1 MNIGEVSSAVNG
13 YQGQG
18 SSVKTAP
25 TPQVKSESATVDFAT
40 AAKEKRSSDSE
51 YTKNLSLS
59 SNREGEEKTAA
70 SQATSS
76 LKEAVEKIN
85 SANGNA
91 EAVFG
96 IHEGTNRV
104 TIKMV
109 DKETKEVIKEFPADK
124 TLDLIAKAWEL
135 AGIMVDEKR

>member
-1 MNIGEVSSAVNG
+1 MKIGEVSSAISN

-18 SSVKTAP
+18 SSAKTAP
-25 TPQVKSESATVDFAT
+25 TQETRSSSPVDFST
-40 AAKEKRSSDSE
+40 VTKEIRASE
-51 YTKNLSLS
+51 TEDKKVIQS
-59 SNREGEEKTAA
+59 EDEEVH
-70 SQATSS
+70 QATSS
-76 LKEAVEKIN
+76 LKEAISKIN
-85 SANGNA
+85 SAQGNA

-104 TIKMV
+104 MIKMV
-109 DKETKEVIKEFPADK
+109 DKETKKVIKEFPAEE

>member
-1 MNIGEVSSAVNG
+1 MKIGEVSSAMNS

-25 TPQVKSESATVDFAT
+25 APAVQKENAIVDFTA
-40 AAKEKRSSDSE
+40 AAKEHQAAESE
-51 YTKNLSLS
+51 INLSKDP
-59 SNREGEEKTAA
+59 EEESAEKNPAK
-70 SQATSS
+70 QATSS

>member
-1 MNIGEVSSAVNG
+1 MKIGEVSSAVSN

-18 SSVKTAP
+18 SSAKAAP
-25 TPQVKSESATVDFAT
+25 AQAVQKDNAIVDFS
-40 AAKEKRSSDSE
+40 AAVKESKAAEFENKNYSTNPEIEDEENSS
-51 YTKNLSLS
+51 KQ
-59 SNREGEEKTAA
+59 A
-70 SQATSS
+70 SSS

-85 SANGNA
+85 SAQGNA

-104 TIKMV
+104 MIKMV
-109 DKETKEVIKEFPADK
+109 DKRTKEVIKEFPAEQ

>member
-1 MNIGEVSSAVNG
+1 MKIGEVSSAVSN

-18 SSVKTAP
+18 SSAKTAP
-25 TPQVKSESATVDFAT
+25 VQETRQSSPVDFAT
-40 AAKEKRSSDSE
+40 AAKEIRASE
-51 YTKNLSLS
+51 SEDINPKSK
-59 SNREGEEKTAA
+59 EEQKEKEEETTAG
-70 SQATSS
+70 QATSS
-76 LKEAVEKIN
+76 LKEAISKIN
-85 SANGNA
+85 SAQGNA

-104 TIKMV
+104 MIKMV
-109 DKETKEVIKEFPADK
+109 DKETKKVIKEFPAEQ

>member
-1 MNIGEVSSAVNG
+1 MKIGEVSSAVSN

-18 SSVKTAP
+18 SSGKTAP
-25 TPQVKSESATVDFAT
+25 VQATQSTPVDFAT
-40 AAKEKRSSDSE
+40 AAKEIRASE
-51 YTKNLSLS
+51 PEYKNPN
-59 SNREGEEKTAA
+59 SNPEQEEAEDKAMQA
-70 SQATSS
+70 SSS
-76 LKEAVEKIN
+76 LKEAISKIN
-85 SANGNA
+85 SAQGNA

-109 DKETKEVIKEFPADK
+109 DKQTKKVIKEFPAEE

>member
-1 MNIGEVSSAVNG
+1 MKIGEVSSAVSN

-18 SSVKTAP
+18 SSGKTAP
-25 TPQVKSESATVDFAT
+25 VQATQQSSPVDFAT
-40 AAKEKRSSDSE
+40 AAKEIRASEPEYKNPNQEQSD
-51 YTKNLSLS
+51 
-59 SNREGEEKTAA
+59 EENAA
-70 SQATSS
+70 AQPTSS
-76 LKEAVEKIN
+76 LKEAISKIN
-85 SANGNA
+85 SAQGNA

-104 TIKMV
+104 MIKMV
-109 DKETKEVIKEFPADK
+109 DKETRKVIKEFPAEQ